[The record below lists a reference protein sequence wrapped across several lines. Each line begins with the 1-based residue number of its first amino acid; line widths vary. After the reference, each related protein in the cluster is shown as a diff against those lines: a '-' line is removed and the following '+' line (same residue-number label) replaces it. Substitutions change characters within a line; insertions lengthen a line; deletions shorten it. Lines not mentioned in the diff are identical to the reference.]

1 MKIMCELKKLIK
13 SKKIKN
19 KLFNSEKQ
27 NKDCLKIL
35 LVSTAN
41 SRNFFRSQGKPEKS
55 LKKNWVYHIPISYRY
70 VGYLHIIWR
79 INI

>member
-55 LKKNWVYHIPISYRY
+55 LKKIEYITYLYLTDMWDIS
-70 VGYLHIIWR
+70 I
-79 INI
+79 